1 MKSGR
6 RAAAL
11 LEVFGVY
18 LAGELLAVVSVR
30 LLGIKA
36 TSPLTHFTADI
47 SDAELLRAT
56 RQMFIATLFQ
66 YACYF
71 VLIAPINWWH
81 RRRGAAAYGLT
92 RGGRPWTA
100 LLLAGAATA
109 AIATW
114 PVLTVNLAHMV
125 WRFGETVP
133 WRQAYFDTSWRRWEF
148 WLFSA
153 VASFAVIPVCEE
165 LFFRGYCQRRLAEDW
180 GDGAAIAGAS
190 SLFVFSHSQYIMADA
205 YNMAMVVTLLLSAV
219 GFGVVFAWTR
229 SIVPSI
235 VAHAIFNLPMRP
247 GWTTLII
254 GAFVIGALLLARSA
268 VAVARRVFSSAR
280 VPVLL
285 ALGVIGAVFGVAA
298 DRVPVLSFAGI
309 GMVLTAVAIETR
321 DRHAKPLPTN
331 AAA

>member
-1 MKSGR
+1 
-6 RAAAL
+6 
-11 LEVFGVY
+11 
-18 LAGELLAVVSVR
+18 
-30 LLGIKA
+30 
-36 TSPLTHFTADI
+36 
-47 SDAELLRAT
+47 
-56 RQMFIATLFQ
+56 
-66 YACYF
+66 
-71 VLIAPINWWH
+71 
-81 RRRGAAAYGLT
+81 
-92 RGGRPWTA
+92 
-100 LLLAGAATA
+100 
-109 AIATW
+109 
-114 PVLTVNLAHMV
+114 MV